1 MPIRVPI
8 SVSRVHRTNQLL
20 LRFVARGISSAE
32 MTKKSSKGSFDP
44 AVFLATAKPGCS
56 IFDYAEGDVIFSQG
70 DPADAVFYIQKGS
83 VKLAVTSE
91 HGKEAIVGILG
102 KGEFFGE
109 FCLMAAPVRLTTAI
123 TLTDSTVTRISKKEM
138 VRALHSQPTFAE
150 LFMTYLL
157 SRERQ
162 IQEDLVNQ
170 LFNSSEQ
177 RLARTLLLL
186 ANFGKEHKPEQIP
199 IKISQETLAEMVGT
213 TRSRINFFMN
223 KFRQLGFIDYNG
235 DIKVHRSL
243 LSAILQD

>member
-1 MPIRVPI
+1 
-8 SVSRVHRTNQLL
+8 
-20 LRFVARGISSAE
+20 
-32 MTKKSSKGSFDP
+32 MTKKSSKKSFDP
-44 AVFLATAKPGCS
+44 AAFLATAKPGCS
-56 IFDYAEGDVIFSQG
+56 ILDYPEGDVIFSQG
-70 DPADAVFYIQKGS
+70 DPADAVFYLQKGN
-83 VKLAVTSE
+83 VKIAVTSE
-91 HGKEAIVGILG
+91 HGKEAILGILG
-102 KGEFFGE
+102 EGQFFGE
-109 FCLMAAPVRLTTAI
+109 FCLMAVPVRLTTAT
-123 TLTDSTVTRISKKEM
+123 TLTDSTVMRISKAEM
-138 VRALHSQPTFAE
+138 VRVLRSQPTFAE

-162 IQEDLVNQ
+162 IQDELVNQ

-186 ANFGKEHKPEQIP
+186 ANFGKEHKPELIP

-243 LSAILQD
+243 LSVILRD